1 MINTE
6 RKFHNHFRFYFSSY
20 ALLPSS
26 SPSVLAGVSSCLLI
40 QSTTS
45 GKNWNLALTSDE
57 SGWHNNPGFG
67 LARTISKDQQILA
80 QIRGK
85 FD

>member
-20 ALLPSS
+20 ALLPGS
-26 SPSVLAGVSSCLLI
+26 SPSVLGVNSCLLI

-57 SGWHNNPGFG
+57 PGRHNNPGFG